1 MTDSMMAKPF
11 AIKSKRIKGEMQKK
25 LSCAKCGIV
34 WSEMPQRAI
43 LVIFFWGSCFLSS
56 GLLSFESVLS

>member
-34 WSEMPQRAI
+34 WSEMPHREQY
-43 LVIFFWGSCFLSS
+43 L
-56 GLLSFESVLS
+56 